1 MKRFSSLLAVCAA
14 GLALGG
20 CGFDDPYNDQQTS
33 ETAGATAGATATP
46 AGGDHAEAGHDEGS
60 HDETVEDTSDPST
73 ALSENAPDNA
83 DAEDVAIAYGLA
95 QTNWSYAT
103 YEKQY
108 ERMKRLA
115 GGELGKDLAA
125 SAPERDQLEGIKEN
139 QQVNRSRVVAV
150 DTRKS
155 TDSKA
160 VIVVVFRET
169 AGSGGA
175 LDPVPH
181 HTVHQATVQKLPEGW
196 RVVDW
201 LSLQS

>member
-1 MKRFSSLLAVCAA
+1 MKRIFSLLAVSAA

-20 CGFDDPYNDQQTS
+20 CGLNDPYNDQPAS
-33 ETAGATAGATATP
+33 EPASATATP

-60 HDETVEDTSDPST
+60 HDETVKDTSDPST
-73 ALSENAPDNA
+73 ALSENAPDDA
-83 DAEDVAIAYGLA
+83 DAEEVAVAYGLA

-139 QQVNRSRVVAV
+139 QQVNRSQVVAV
-150 DTRKS
+150 DTRKAS
-155 TDSKA
+155 PAQA

-181 HTVHQATVQKLPEGW
+181 HTVHQATVRKLNDEW